1 MNAKDIMTTPVS
13 TVTPTTLVSEVAR
26 LLFERHISALPVMDD
41 GRLVGIVSEADLLR
55 RHEIGTDCAFRED
68 PWWMRFIATSR
79 LPGEYV
85 RSHARYARDIMTEKV
100 VTVSPGTT
108 LSRIASLFEKH
119 GIKRLPVLDKGRLVG
134 ILSRSDLV
142 RALAESF
149 ASDAVGPSLPDAA
162 IQSRLLAELQSQA
175 WWQPGL
181 SMVNVKDGVV
191 TYSGF
196 SEIDEERAAARV
208 AAENIPGV
216 RGVVDRRLPYIA
228 YA

>member
-1 MNAKDIMTTPVS
+1 MNAQQIMTTPVT
-13 TVTPTTLVSEVAR
+13 TVTPTTQIGEVAR
-26 LLFERHISALPVMDD
+26 LLFERHISALPVMYG

-55 RHEIGTDCAFRED
+55 RHEIGTDCAFRD
-68 PWWMRFIATSR
+68 APWWMRFIATSR

-85 RSHARYARDIMTEKV
+85 RSHARYALDIMTEEV

-119 GIKRLPVLDKGRLVG
+119 GIKRFPVLDEGRLVG

-142 RALAESF
+142 RALFKAC
-149 ASDAVGPSLPDAA
+149 ASDEVVPPLPDAE
-162 IQSRLLAELQSQA
+162 IRSRLLAELQHQA

-181 SMVNVKDGVV
+181 SMVNVEDGVV
-191 TYSGF
+191 TFTGF
-196 SEIDEERAAARV
+196 SEVDAERTAARV
-208 AAENIPGV
+208 AAENISGV
-216 RGVVDRRLPYIA
+216 RGVIDRRSPYIA